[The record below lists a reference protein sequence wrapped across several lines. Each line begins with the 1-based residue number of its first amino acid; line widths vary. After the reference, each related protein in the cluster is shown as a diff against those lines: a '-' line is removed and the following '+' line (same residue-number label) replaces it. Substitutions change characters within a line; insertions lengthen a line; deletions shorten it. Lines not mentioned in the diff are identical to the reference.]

1 MKVIFFFLLLNIAFS
16 ININKFYRK
25 QFTKEIGYSRLQLT
39 NETSQSELPIF
50 KTTENI
56 PENTTLLKIDKNQI
70 LISCSKYPYDE
81 LLFQYINQ
89 YFSKKRINS
98 SFYSELFNLIVKIL
112 FYKYAPLESIK
123 EELKSSN
130 ISEKEEYEYKLSSHL
145 MEYIDV
151 IYSQL
156 NSNKYN
162 FDINKINKEFI
173 QRYKI
178 QENFFANELYDDI
191 IEAAK
196 LNKNEKILG
205 FIKSFLFDRKDEF
218 IKLFYYININGFSI
232 AYPQYEEFY
241 LGKTNITN
249 YRKSN
254 HICVYIS
261 PITDMLDTKV
271 NVRNRMYSF
280 IAFPVL
286 NQSIILYTKN
296 HINMKD
302 DNGLITKHFTVTN
315 ENMFFQY
322 NYLFDDYKK
331 FNFNK
336 YYYSKQIDVI
346 IPKKILDGETNKKL
360 TTCKIMNIC
369 RGIIP
374 NDDSTYKMLSFISTS
389 RENPN
394 LLNFARL
401 LYLDEQLLD
410 EEKKSQFQI
419 FIRSFTHGEKINDE
433 NELLAYIFYYQQL
446 NREIETYKEFFN
458 DIINKKKEIEKNK
471 DLFKLIEL
479 NLNVIL
485 KNYNIILDKM
495 EVILNNVI
503 DSI

>member
-1 MKVIFFFLLLNIAFS
+1 
-16 ININKFYRK
+16 
-25 QFTKEIGYSRLQLT
+25 
-39 NETSQSELPIF
+39 
-50 KTTENI
+50 
-56 PENTTLLKIDKNQI
+56 
-70 LISCSKYPYDE
+70 
-81 LLFQYINQ
+81 
-89 YFSKKRINS
+89 
-98 SFYSELFNLIVKIL
+98 
-112 FYKYAPLESIK
+112 
-123 EELKSSN
+123 
-130 ISEKEEYEYKLSSHL
+130 
-145 MEYIDV
+145 
-151 IYSQL
+151 
-156 NSNKYN
+156 
-162 FDINKINKEFI
+162 
-173 QRYKI
+173 
-178 QENFFANELYDDI
+178 
-191 IEAAK
+191 
-196 LNKNEKILG
+196 
-205 FIKSFLFDRKDEF
+205 
-218 IKLFYYININGFSI
+218 
-232 AYPQYEEFY
+232 
-241 LGKTNITN
+241 
-249 YRKSN
+249 
-254 HICVYIS
+254 
-261 PITDMLDTKV
+261 MLDTKV

-446 NREIETYKEFFN
+446 NREIETNEN
-458 DIINKKKEIEKNK
+458 ETD
-471 DLFKLIEL
+471 
-479 NLNVIL
+479 
-485 KNYNIILDKM
+485 
-495 EVILNNVI
+495 
-503 DSI
+503 